1 MTHIAEETPVQLC
14 ELLACKEQRAKT
26 QLAWLRTYGV
36 PLVSFSIN
44 MPGPVKLNAVSE
56 QIFAQ
61 GLAALEAICHEQG
74 WTLIAQQIHHEK
86 TGPEG
91 IFAVQGVSASILK
104 KQMMHIEK
112 THPTGRLMDLDV
124 IDKQGKSI
132 SRKAYQIGRRKC
144 LLCEEDAVICARSR
158 RHPLQALLAKIEEMV
173 HADECCH

>member
-1 MTHIAEETPVQLC
+1 MTHIAETPVNLC
-14 ELLACKEQRAKT
+14 ELLDRKELRAKT

-44 MPGPVKLNAVSE
+44 MPGPVKLNATSE
-56 QIFAQ
+56 HVFSQ
-61 GLAALEAICHEQG
+61 GLAALEAACRAQG
-74 WTLIAQQIHHEK
+74 WKISAQQIHHDK

-91 IFAVQGVSASILK
+91 IFAIQGVSASVLK
-104 KQMMHIEK
+104 KQMMQIEK
-112 THPTGRLMDLDV
+112 THPIGRLMDLDV

-144 LLCEEDAVICARSR
+144 LLCQEDAVICARSR
-158 RHPLQALLAKIEEMV
+158 RHPLQDLLAKIEEMA